1 MAFPNDLLRI
11 IHSQHRPLDLQLPH
25 KLLYHDLWEE
35 LYVLGL
41 RSDATLCN
49 REILVGQQPWYSKKA
64 CQYRQHRRGTFLTNF
79 NETPFAAVQSD
90 HVVLQFIYA
99 DCI

>member
-1 MAFPNDLLRI
+1 MTSLESFIVNMG
-11 IHSQHRPLDLQLPH
+11 HSISNCQAH
-25 KLLYHDLWEE
+25 KLLCHDLWEE

-64 CQYRQHRRGTFLTNF
+64 WEYRQHRRGTFLTNF
-79 NETPFAAVQSD
+79 NETPFAAV
-90 HVVLQFIYA
+90 
-99 DCI
+99 